1 MISLSKYHTIPSLDR
16 EAGLKV
22 ESYIQTLTKPPGS
35 LGRLEEL
42 AVQLAE
48 ITGEDFPTV
57 TPPAVLVFAA
67 DHGITDEGVSA
78 FPKEVTA
85 QMVKNFVNGGAAIN
99 VFSRQIGAILQV
111 IDIGVA
117 SELVEND
124 VVHKKVKFG
133 TANFLKEPAM
143 TRSEVEQAL
152 EIGFNQCEEMIK
164 QGAKCM
170 IPGEMGIGNTTASSA
185 LLATL
190 TGGDLS
196 LLVGKGTGIEDEK
209 LQHKKAIIEKA
220 IEERNPD
227 PTDPIDV
234 LSKIGGL
241 EIAGMTGAMLAAA
254 QNRIPILVDGFIS
267 TVAALVAKHIN
278 EKVIDYMIVGHHSA
292 EPGHSFALQVLEKEP
307 LIHLNMR
314 LGEGSGAAIAYPIL
328 HSATLMLKE
337 MATFQSAGI
346 SNKE

>member
-1 MISLSKYHTIPSLDR
+1 MISLSKYHNVPILDR
-16 EAGLKV
+16 EAGRKV

-99 VFSRQIGAILQV
+99 VFSRQIGAMLRV

-117 SELVEND
+117 SEIVEND

-152 EIGFNQCEEMIK
+152 ETGFSQCEEMIK
-164 QGAKCM
+164 QGAKCI

-185 LLATL
+185 LLAVL

-209 LQHKKAIIEKA
+209 LHFKKVIIQKA

-227 PTDPIDV
+227 PLDPIDV

-254 QNRIPILVDGFIS
+254 QYRIPILVDGFIS

-278 EKVIDYMIVGHHSA
+278 ENVNDYMIIGHRSA
-292 EPGHSFALQVLEKEP
+292 EPGHLFALQTLEKEP
-307 LIHLNMR
+307 LINLNMR